1 MALDNQFGKGI
12 GLAAG
17 FDLGAQKP
25 LDARVAVNTIAERDA
40 HIENN
45 RAYEGMLVYVAEAN
59 MTYQLVKG
67 EEEGQLVWKEFGF
80 NQNDFDESF
89 NGAIQDVDDRLK
101 AVEEDLAQGGEIEA
115 RIAQN
120 EADIDGLQGLV
131 GQPAQAGEG
140 EEEVPATGLH
150 LALDNAKV
158 ELDQAILD
166 EKGRAEGQE
175 AAIRQELADEA
186 AEIRG
191 EMAAELG
198 NYTVEAAEGV
208 EAKEAS
214 GLRKEIEDA
223 HAAIRQEALQAKNAM
238 EQALAQAVAGEKERG
253 TISTM
258 LMAPISKNQIV
269 LGKILSAIII
279 TVIASVCSFVG
290 LMASLN
296 NFSAALGE
304 AGSLSLNLD
313 FVTGC
318 KLLVMVLLISLIAV
332 SLFLVASTFAKST
345 KEATMYAMPVYILGI
360 VSGVFTMYDMSMPTE
375 LYSYII
381 PIYNLTLGLKGIF
394 INNLSALNFSLIVG
408 SNIIYFM
415 IILLIVKKM
424 FNSEK
429 IMLSR

>member
-1 MALDNQFGKGI
+1 MKNILNIVKKELDKIFKSPRLIISTFLLPAILIFVMYSFMGNSAKDQVNKTFEREYNVVLI
-12 GLAAG
+12 NESQVLENS
-17 FDLGAQKP
+17 LGNLYYDENNKFH
-25 LDARVAVNTIAERDA
+25 II
-40 HIENN
+40 IENKKLN
-45 RAYEGMLVYVAEAN
+45 VTEIHNDSDLYSEISTSLRNEDADMWIYVDPNFDQVATKQQEGSTNLVIYTHINNTFASTLKTYVE
-59 MTYQLVKG
+59 TY
-67 EEEGQLVWKEFGF
+67 F
-80 NQNDFDESF
+80 NQLSELINVKLYDM
-89 NGAIQDVDDRLK
+89 NIQNIDVSTEK
-101 AVEEDLAQGGEIEA
+101 EK
-115 RIAQN
+115 N
-120 EADIDGLQGLV
+120 S
-131 GQPAQAGEG
+131 
-140 EEEVPATGLH
+140 TT
-150 LALDNAKV
+150 LALMAPM
-158 ELDQAILD
+158 LIMTFIFAGALSI
-166 EKGRAEGQE
+166 G
-175 AAIRQELADEA
+175 ADS
-186 AEIRG
+186 I
-191 EMAAELG
+191 
-198 NYTVEAAEGV
+198 
-208 EAKEAS
+208 
-214 GLRKEIEDA
+214 
-223 HAAIRQEALQAKNAM
+223 
-238 EQALAQAVAGEKERG
+238 AGEKERG

-296 NFSAALGE
+296 NFIAALGE

>member
-1 MALDNQFGKGI
+1 MKNILNIVKKELDKIFKSPRLIISTFLLPAILIFVMYSFMGNSAKSQVNKTFEKEYNVVLINESQVLENALGNLYYDENKKFNIITENKKLNITDISSDGDLYNEI
-12 GLAAG
+12 STSLRNEETDMWIFVDSN
-17 FDLGAQKP
+17 FDQ
-25 LDARVAVNTIAERDA
+25 VATKQQTGSTNLVIYTHINNTFASS
-40 HIENN
+40 
-45 RAYEGMLVYVAEAN
+45 LKTYVE
-59 MTYQLVKG
+59 TY
-67 EEEGQLVWKEFGF
+67 F
-80 NQNDFDESF
+80 NQLSELINVKLYDM
-89 NGAIQDVDDRLK
+89 NIQNIDVSTEK
-101 AVEEDLAQGGEIEA
+101 EKSS
-115 RIAQN
+115 
-120 EADIDGLQGLV
+120 
-131 GQPAQAGEG
+131 
-140 EEEVPATGLH
+140 TT
-150 LALDNAKV
+150 LALMAPM
-158 ELDQAILD
+158 LIMTFIFAGALSI
-166 EKGRAEGQE
+166 G
-175 AAIRQELADEA
+175 ADS
-186 AEIRG
+186 I
-191 EMAAELG
+191 
-198 NYTVEAAEGV
+198 
-208 EAKEAS
+208 
-214 GLRKEIEDA
+214 
-223 HAAIRQEALQAKNAM
+223 
-238 EQALAQAVAGEKERG
+238 AGEKERG

-318 KLLVMVLLISLIAV
+318 KLLVIVLLISLIAV

-375 LYSYII
+375 IYSYII

-415 IILLIVKKM
+415 IILFIVKKM